1 MRVKNEKGIKEVSM
15 HHSVTIWHVYGLGK
29 IGVLLWSDTYCGKVW
44 TSWRKVE
51 HAKQI
56 SWSLQAMSGNKF
68 ALELFS
74 YWFLV
79 SLSNRNLYRVS
90 FFNENQGFRMLRKHL
105 ACLCAGDM
113 ISMKTYVLQL
123 YNAKLY
129 FVISKS

>member
-1 MRVKNEKGIKEVSM
+1 MY
-15 HHSVTIWHVYGLGK
+15 HSVTIWHVYGLGK

-56 SWSLQAMSGNKF
+56 SWCLQAMSGNKF
-68 ALELFS
+68 AVELFS

-79 SLSNRNLYRVS
+79 GLSNRNLYRVS
-90 FFNENQGFRMLRKHL
+90 FYENQGFRVLGKHL

-113 ISMKTYVLQL
+113 VSMKTYVLH
-123 YNAKLY
+123 YNCTMQNYIFLLAK
-129 FVISKS
+129 VKQR

>member
-1 MRVKNEKGIKEVSM
+1 MYCNIDFETVWNSHHFRFILLLAVKILSKVNYLKSESIEWGGNQRSFYA
-15 HHSVTIWHVYGLGK
+15 SFSDNIWHVYGLGK

-56 SWSLQAMSGNKF
+56 SWYLQAMSGNKF

-90 FFNENQGFRMLRKHL
+90 FYENQE
-105 ACLCAGDM
+105 M
-113 ISMKTYVLQL
+113 I
-123 YNAKLY
+123 
-129 FVISKS
+129 